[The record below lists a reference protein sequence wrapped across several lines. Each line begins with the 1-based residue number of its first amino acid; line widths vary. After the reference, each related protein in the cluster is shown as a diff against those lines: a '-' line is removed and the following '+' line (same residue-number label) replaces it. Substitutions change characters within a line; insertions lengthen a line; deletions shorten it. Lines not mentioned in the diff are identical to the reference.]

1 MTGSARTERGTTER
15 GTTGRGTRDELLEEE
30 GFLRRSLEDL
40 DRERAAGDLDTADYE
55 ALRASYEG
63 RSQAL
68 EAVLEELDAAGA
80 TEVPTTPRPETA
92 GDTKRSRGARSWL
105 SSRRHRLLVGWSAAV
120 CFALAGTL
128 VGLALA
134 GVEPFAQSPPLS
146 LATQIRI
153 ELGEA
158 GTLAANHE
166 IVQAVAVYDKV
177 LELDPEQPEALANGG
192 WLLRLAGLS
201 STSARLVT
209 AGDAEIA
216 TAVKVAPA
224 YALARAYDA
233 VAIYQDE
240 HSAAEAVS
248 EFQAMLADQP
258 SATLVTSVRAPASA
272 AYTAAGMVPPP
283 ALASAPG

>member
-1 MTGSARTERGTTER
+1 MTATARTERGTT
-15 GTTGRGTRDELLEEE
+15 GRSTRDELMEEG

-55 ALRASYEG
+55 ALRVSYEG
-63 RSQAL
+63 RWRAI
-68 EAVLEELDAAGA
+68 EAILQDLDASGVTDQPEAA
-80 TEVPTTPRPETA
+80 QPETA
-92 GDTKRSRGARSWL
+92 GDAKRAPGARSWL
-105 SSRRHRLLVGWSAAV
+105 SSRRHRLLLGWSAAV

-134 GVEPFAQSPPLS
+134 DVEPFAQSPPLS

-166 IVQAVAVYDKV
+166 IVQAVSVYDKV
-177 LELDPEQPEALANGG
+177 LELDPQQPEALANGG
-192 WLLRLAGLS
+192 WLVRLAGLS
-201 STSARLVT
+201 SRSSRLVT

-216 TAVKVAPA
+216 TAVKVAPG

-233 VAIYQDE
+233 IALYQDE
-240 HSAAEAVS
+240 HSAGAAVS
-248 EFQAMLADQP
+248 EFKAMLADQP
-258 SATLVTSVRAPASA
+258 SATLSASVRTVASA
-272 AYTAAGMVPPP
+272 AYSAAGVALPP
-283 ALASAPG
+283 ALASATG